1 MKSLLTIALVFFVL
15 FSVTAQIN
23 MPDST
28 VQVIGFW
35 DKNEKQSYTVSL
47 EKYKVKGTDTTA
59 RELFTYE
66 VDITVVDSTSDS
78 YTIEW
83 FYRNF
88 KVNSD
93 NKFTKSVTALSEDM
107 KVLIKTNEY
116 GAIEEVLNW
125 KEVGE
130 YIKKGTSQLKKDFKD
145 VPRID
150 EIVNQVE
157 SKFITKEGIESAGI
171 MDAQQ
176 FYTYHGAKYKLA
188 EILEGTLKVHNLVGS
203 EPFDSDFTVYLD
215 EINPDDNNYI
225 MRSTQVINNQQLT
238 EATFQYLVNQS
249 KVMGV
254 KPPDRSDIPQLA
266 NETYTASRIHGSGW
280 VIYSILTKKVNAED
294 VTNIEERIIE
304 IK

>member
-1 MKSLLTIALVFFVL
+1 MKSLLTSTLVFFIL
-15 FSVTAQIN
+15 FPAAAQIN
-23 MPDST
+23 MSDST

-35 DKNEKQSYTVSL
+35 NKNEKQSYAVSL
-47 EKYKVKGTDTTA
+47 EKYKIKGIDTT
-59 RELFTYE
+59 EYE
-66 VDITVVDSTSDS
+66 YFKYDVDITVLDSTADS

-88 KVNSD
+88 DVQSD
-93 NKFTKSVTALSEDM
+93 NKFTQSLTALSEAL
-107 KVLIKTNEY
+107 KVKIKTDEL

-125 KEVGE
+125 QEVSE
-130 YIKKGTSQLKKDFKD
+130 YIKKGTRELKKEFKD
-145 VPRID
+145 IPKID

-157 SKFITKEGIESAGI
+157 TMFTSKQAIESAGI
-171 MDAQQ
+171 ADAQQ
-176 FYTYHGAKYKLA
+176 FYTFHGAKYKLA
-188 EILEGTLKVHNLVGS
+188 EVLEGTLKVPNLFGS

-225 MRSTQVINNQQLT
+225 MRSTQVVNSEQLT
-238 EATFQYLVNQS
+238 ETTFQYLVNQS
-249 KVMGV
+249 KLLGV
-254 KPPDRSDIPQLA
+254 KAPDRSDIPQLA

-294 VTNIEERIIE
+294 VTKIEERIIE